1 MSEITNLEELV
12 TLPKQHLMDMIKLGV
27 LYFTI
32 DSLSDEEIDKISN
45 EIILDYQMNI
55 EEIMSKYL

>member
-1 MSEITNLEELV
+1 
-12 TLPKQHLMDMIKLGV
+12 MDMIKLGV

-45 EIILDYQMNI
+45 EIILDYQMNK